1 MLQEYKINKVCVDCY
16 FIFLIYLEHM
26 SVSLSTYLPT
36 YQVAVCPMAQP
47 SLWLVWYTAGGGGLV
62 LFWSSGRI
70 GGCAHFM
77 QRLSIHLYL
86 AVYLFGYLPTFLIS
100 VSLSM
105 NQ

>member
-1 MLQEYKINKVCVDCY
+1 
-16 FIFLIYLEHM
+16 M
-26 SVSLSTYLPT
+26 SVSLFTYLPT
-36 YQVAVCPMAQP
+36 YQVTVCPM
-47 SLWLVWYTAGGGGLV
+47 VWYTAGGGGLV

-70 GGCAHFM
+70 GGCAHFV

-100 VSLSM
+100 VSISM